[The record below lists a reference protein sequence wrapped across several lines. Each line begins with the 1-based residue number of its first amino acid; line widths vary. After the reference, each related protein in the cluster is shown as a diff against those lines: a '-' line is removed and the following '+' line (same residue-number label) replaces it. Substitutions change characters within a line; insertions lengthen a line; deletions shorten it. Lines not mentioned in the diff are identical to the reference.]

1 MAENQPRRKAML
13 TPTRAISV
21 AAVLAVSAAVAIP
34 AFTSAQSVGTR
45 DIAVLEK
52 VRAATFVHAK
62 RSTRGERL
70 APGDRVLTRQALFA
84 ADGRAVGKL
93 FTDCANVGRAANVFK
108 ATLQC
113 VSTYRFKDGEV
124 VSAGVVVLSTGGT
137 IRFPIVGGSGA
148 YRGAHGEVT
157 AGQPPSGYQGAD
169 VLHLEG

>member
-1 MAENQPRRKAML
+1 ML
-13 TPTRAISV
+13 TPTRAISI
-21 AAVLAVSAAVAIP
+21 AAVLALSAAVAIP
-34 AFTSAQSVGTR
+34 ALTSAQTVGAR
-45 DIAVLEK
+45 EIAVLEK

-70 APGDRVLTRQALFA
+70 RPGDRVLTRQALFA
-84 ADGRAVGKL
+84 ADGSAVGML
-93 FTDCANVGRAANVFK
+93 FTDCANVGRAAEVFK

-124 VSAGVVVLSTGGT
+124 VSAGVAVLSAGGT

-157 AGQPPSGYQGAD
+157 SGKPAKGYQSSDA
-169 VLHLEG
+169 LHLNG

>member
-1 MAENQPRRKAML
+1 ML
-13 TPTRAISV
+13 TPIRAISV
-21 AAVLAVSAAVAIP
+21 AAVLALSAAVAIP
-34 AFTSAQSVGTR
+34 ALTSAQTVGAR
-45 DIAVLEK
+45 EIRVQEK

-70 APGDRVLTRQALFA
+70 AQGDRVLTRQALFTE
-84 ADGRAVGKL
+84 DGSAVGML
-93 FTDCANVGRAANVFK
+93 FTDCANVGRAADVFR

-124 VSAGVVVLSTGGT
+124 VSAGVAVLSAGGT

-157 AGQPPSGYQGAD
+157 SGKPAKGYQGAD
-169 VLHLEG
+169 VLHLDG